1 MAIPMIPGRAPVG
14 IQAGS
19 PDLIGLQRRVQA
31 LDSSTNPKQD
41 QLANYLIQLTQ
52 QNKVGTPEYFIA
64 AGEYQNRQK
73 MRQEQ
78 QAKQPD
84 QPKVMQR
91 LIASAAQETAMNR
104 GIPALPAQ
112 NVGTYAPG
120 GIVAFEDGG
129 AVPRYQTGAVVGSP
143 FSRDIRAFGAAG
155 REAMAQNTPGMLGR
169 FSQPLV
175 SEEEQERM
183 RLMQLLNQKY
193 GAQGSLLQGYFTTQT
208 PEQREFAKEVVS
220 RIPTMS
226 LAELRSLASGTAPV
240 TLTAAA
246 RAEPGATGD
255 PTIMTPGD
263 LKRFEKAQGSAYM
276 NQPAETPPYIP
287 RGMQM
292 GDVSKAPAAAPFGAF
307 MARAEKELGAKGAG
321 PMTAAERI
329 QEMKDYMKAAGYD
342 ESFFEKQRG
351 EIEKEKGKT
360 DEDKRQA
367 TNMRLIEMG
376 LGILGGESPHAFVNI
391 GKGAA
396 PALKG
401 LQEDLKDIR
410 KLNREYDKAIRD
422 LNVAEQSGKREMG
435 LKALQR
441 AQDKEDKLEEKKF
454 DLAKTMMTIQANKD
468 IAGMPGVQE
477 RLIARMGDPA
487 FAALAEKYA
496 KTLGPSAGS
505 GARVDAAII
514 QDYAKNPWKLE
525 ALKDSDPNLYNY
537 IKAQLAGMSVP
548 SVISTPTGKVR
559 E

>member
-84 QPKVMQR
+84 QPKVMQK

-112 NVGTYAPG
+112 NVGGYAPG

-129 AVPRYQTGAVVGSP
+129 AVPRYQGQSGSVVRTPTQPTFITAMRDPSQMDLATLRAYYL
-143 FSRDIRAFGAAG
+143 SRG
-155 REAMAQNTPGMLGR
+155 E
-169 FSQPLV
+169 PLPV
-175 SEEEQERM
+175 ELMTEEERRRGPYPAGVFPKIGRVFSDIGESAGNVVFPGGVNFYNASAR
-183 RLMQLLNQKY
+183 
-193 GAQGSLLQGYFTTQT
+193 AAT
-208 PEQREFAKEVVS
+208 PA
-220 RIPTMS
+220 
-226 LAELRSLASGTAPV
+226 
-240 TLTAAA
+240 TLAA
-246 RAEPGATGD
+246 RGEPGATGD

-276 NQPAETPPYIP
+276 NQPAETAPYIP

-307 MARAEKELGAKGAG
+307 MAQAEKELGAKGAG
-321 PMTAAERI
+321 PMTAAERV
-329 QEMKDYMKAAGYD
+329 QQMKDYMKAAGYD
-342 ESFFEKQRG
+342 DSFFEKQRG

-376 LGILGGESPHAFVNI
+376 LGILGGESPYAFVNI

-441 AQDKEDKLEEKKF
+441 AQEKEDQMEQKKF

-477 RLIARMGDPA
+477 RLISRMGDPA
-487 FAALAEKYA
+487 FAALAERYA